1 MIHNVLDL
9 EGIDIESVHRVSN
22 KNNEINTPRTIVAKF
37 CSYKDKQLQNK
48 LNIDIKHRIKIF

>member
-1 MIHNVLDL
+1 MIRNVLDL
-9 EGIDIESVHRVSN
+9 EGIDIEYWVSN

-48 LNIDIKHRIKIF
+48 LNIDIKHRIKTF

>member
-1 MIHNVLDL
+1 MIRNVLDL

-22 KNNEINTPRTIVAKF
+22 KNNEINTPRIIVAKF